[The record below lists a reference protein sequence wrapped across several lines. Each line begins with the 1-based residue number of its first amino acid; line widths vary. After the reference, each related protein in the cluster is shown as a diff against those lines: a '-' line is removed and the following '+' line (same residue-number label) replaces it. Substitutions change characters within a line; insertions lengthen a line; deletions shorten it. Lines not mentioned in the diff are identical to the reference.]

1 MLTFVNDHLIILIE
15 NDSHSHKKQQ
25 RSEIPMR
32 KFKFSMILLAMLLV
46 LAACSSEDQS
56 SENNNNNSESTESN
70 GAFPMTV
77 SPTVSETNSSDG
89 GETTQFDDITL
100 EKMPERIV
108 VFDYGFLDTLDA
120 LGVEGI
126 VGVAKDST
134 LPDHLEKY
142 NSDEYA
148 SVGTLKEP
156 LLEDIA
162 ALEPDVIFISGR
174 QATFYDQLKEIT
186 PNVLFVGATED
197 DYWNTFLKSVDIA
210 AQIFDK
216 QEEADKYVAKFDEA
230 LEEINELAGNF
241 ETSLV
246 TMYNEGK
253 LSGFATNSR
262 FGYVYDVYGF
272 TPVTEDIEASSHGSN
287 FGFEAILEFD
297 PEVLFVIDRTAA
309 VGGDSNIEKDLENEI
324 IQKTTAYKN
333 NRMVYLDGP
342 LWYLAGG
349 GLQSEMKKI
358 DEILAELK

>member
-1 MLTFVNDHLIILIE
+1 
-15 NDSHSHKKQQ
+15 
-25 RSEIPMR
+25 MR
-32 KFKFSMILLAMLLV
+32 KFKFAIIMLAMLLL
-46 LAACSSEDQS
+46 LAACGSEDKSS
-56 SENNNNNSESTESN
+56 SENNNNTGSTESK

-77 SPTVSETNSSDG
+77 SPTIASTEDRDSGLKV
-89 GETTQFDDITL
+89 QYDDVTL

-126 VGVAKDST
+126 VGLPKDST
-134 LPDHLEKY
+134 LPAHLEKY
-142 NSDEYA
+142 SSDEYT

-174 QATFYDQLKEIT
+174 QAIFYDQLKEIT
-186 PNVLFVGATED
+186 PNVLFIGATQD

-216 QEEADKYVAKFDEA
+216 QEEADEYLAKFDTA
-230 LEEINELAGNF
+230 LEEIKALAGNF

-272 TPVTEDIEASSHGSN
+272 VPVTEDIEASSHGSN

-309 VGGDSNIEKDLENEI
+309 IGGQSNIEKDMENEI

-333 NRMVYLDGP
+333 DRIVYLDGP

-349 GLQSEMKKI
+349 GLQSELMKI
-358 DEILAELK
+358 EEVLAELK

>member
-1 MLTFVNDHLIILIE
+1 
-15 NDSHSHKKQQ
+15 
-25 RSEIPMR
+25 MR
-32 KFKFSMILLAMLLV
+32 KFKFAIIMLAMLLL
-46 LAACSSEDQS
+46 LAACGLEDKSS
-56 SENNNNNSESTESN
+56 SENNNNTGSTESN

-77 SPTVSETNSSDG
+77 SPTIASTEDRDSGLKV
-89 GETTQFDDITL
+89 QYDDVTL

-126 VGVAKDST
+126 VGLPKDST
-134 LPDHLEKY
+134 LPAHLEKY
-142 NSDEYA
+142 SSDEYT

-186 PNVLFVGATED
+186 PNVLFVGATQE

-216 QEEADKYVAKFDEA
+216 QEEADEYLAKFDTA
-230 LEEINELAGNF
+230 LEEINTLASNF
-241 ETSLV
+241 KTTLV

-262 FGYVYDVYGF
+262 FGYMYDVYGF
-272 TPVTEDIEASSHGSN
+272 VPVTDDIEASQHGSN
-287 FGFEAILEFD
+287 FGFEAVLDFD

-309 VGGDSNIEKDLENEI
+309 TGGQSNIEKDLENEI

-333 NRMVYLDGP
+333 DRIVYLDGP

-349 GLQSEMKKI
+349 GLQSELMKI
-358 DEILAELK
+358 EEVLAELK